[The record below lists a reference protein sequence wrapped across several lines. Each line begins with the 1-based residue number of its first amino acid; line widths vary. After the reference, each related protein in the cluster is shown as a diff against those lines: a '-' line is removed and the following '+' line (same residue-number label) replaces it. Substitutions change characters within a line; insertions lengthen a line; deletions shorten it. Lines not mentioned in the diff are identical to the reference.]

1 MKFTKPQIKKLLL
14 IELSEPDS
22 ALLKAIGDLTQKIND
37 LDVSID
43 YLAGAVTG
51 DSPAAIGYAQGALGR
66 FGRTGI
72 SKPYPLNSPQR
83 MDEVV
88 EAIVQELRAM
98 TNEEMAEALGPDAD
112 VGDYIEDFKDSD
124 APQFKGKSKK
134 KRREMAIAAALSAK
148 DEK

>member
-1 MKFTKPQIKKLLL
+1 MKLTKPQIKKLLL
-14 IELSEPDS
+14 EELGDPDS

-51 DSPAAIGYAQGALGR
+51 DSPASIGYAQSALGR

-72 SKPYPLNSPQR
+72 SKPRPLNDPQR
-83 MDEVV
+83 MDEIVD
-88 EAIVQELRAM
+88 AIVQE
-98 TNEEMAEALGPDAD
+98 MAEVLGPDAD

-124 APQFKGKSKK
+124 APQFKGKNKK
-134 KRREMAIAAALSAK
+134 KRREMAIAAALS
-148 DEK
+148 EKEA